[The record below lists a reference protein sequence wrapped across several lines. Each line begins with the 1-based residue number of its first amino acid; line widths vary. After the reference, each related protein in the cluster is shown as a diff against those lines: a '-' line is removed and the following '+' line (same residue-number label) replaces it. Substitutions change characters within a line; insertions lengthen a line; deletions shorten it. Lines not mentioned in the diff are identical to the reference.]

1 MKRVL
6 VAMSGGVDSSVTA
19 AILKEKGY
27 EVIGGT
33 MEVFPDYEQP
43 SMEEGGCCSLSD
55 IEDAKRVASRLGI
68 PHYTFN
74 LKEPFQKEVIDDFI
88 NEYANAR
95 TPNPCVICNREIKF
109 KALLKKALQLG
120 ADYIATGHYAR
131 IIHNPGGRHLLKK
144 SVDKE
149 KDQTYMLYVL
159 NQFQLEHTLMPLG
172 DYNKS
177 QVRKIAKQLGFVTHN
192 KPESQDI
199 CFVPDDDYIRFLD
212 ENKPELF
219 EPGPILDTKENK
231 LGEHNGLHRYT
242 IGQRKGLGI
251 AAGYPLYVVALDR
264 ERNAVIVGKDEE
276 VFSKSLYAEKLNWIS
291 ILELVEPIDVY
302 ARIRYNSREVPA
314 RVYPLDNGMVKVVFS
329 EEQRAVTPGQSV
341 VFYDGDTVIGGGL
354 ITDKS

>member
-6 VAMSGGVDSSVTA
+6 VAMSGGVDSSVA
-19 AILKEKGY
+19 AAVLKDSGF

-43 SMEEGGCCSLSD
+43 SLEEGGCCSLSD
-55 IEDAKRVASRLGI
+55 IEDAKKVAYKLGI

-74 LKEPFQKEVIDDFI
+74 LKEVFHQEVIDDFI

-95 TPNPCVICNREIKF
+95 TPNPCVICNKEIKF
-109 KALLKKALQLG
+109 KALLKRAIELD

-131 IIHNPGGRHLLKK
+131 IIHNSGDRHLLKK

-177 QVRKIAKQLGFVTHN
+177 KVRKIAKELGFVTHN

-212 ENKPELF
+212 ENSSALF
-219 EPGPILDTKENK
+219 EPGPIVDTEGNK
-231 LGEHNGLHRYT
+231 LGEHDGLHRYT

-251 AAGYPLYVVALDR
+251 AAGYPLYVVALNRD
-264 ERNAVIVGKDEE
+264 RNAIIVGRDED
-276 VFSKSLYAEKLNWIS
+276 VYSKSLYADNLNWIS
-291 ILELVEPIDVY
+291 IQTLKEPLDVY
-302 ARIRYNSREVPA
+302 ARIRYNSQEVPA
-314 RVYPLDNGMVKVVFS
+314 RVYPLEEDKVKVVFN
-329 EEQRAVTPGQSV
+329 EEQRAITPGQSV
-341 VFYDGDTVIGGGL
+341 VFYDGELVIGGGL
-354 ITDKS
+354 II